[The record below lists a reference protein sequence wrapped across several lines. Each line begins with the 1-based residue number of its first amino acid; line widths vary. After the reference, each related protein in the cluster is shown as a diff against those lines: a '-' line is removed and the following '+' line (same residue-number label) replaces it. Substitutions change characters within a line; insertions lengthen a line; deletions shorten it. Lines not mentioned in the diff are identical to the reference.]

1 MSGFFVLGIIVVAI
15 IGIIG
20 MAIFIFGG
28 GDPPGPHDEP
38 QDPSNWRNR

>member
-1 MSGFFVLGIIVVAI
+1 MIGFIVLGIMVAI
-15 IGIIG
+15 IIG

-38 QDPSNWRNR
+38 QDPANWRNL